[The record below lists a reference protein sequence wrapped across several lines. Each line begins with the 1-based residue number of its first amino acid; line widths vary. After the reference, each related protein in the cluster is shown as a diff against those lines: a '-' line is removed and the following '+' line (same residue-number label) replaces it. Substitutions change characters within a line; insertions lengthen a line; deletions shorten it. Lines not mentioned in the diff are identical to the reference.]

1 MGKEIVKDP
10 GCQNSIFFVDML
22 LNLMKVD
29 EGWSF
34 VQYLCCESL
43 ILLCFDIYCWSQTG
57 ELKVYIA
64 IEEVKSLHESLFLRS
79 IIILIMFFCILKMF
93 TLYEEFPQKY

>member
-1 MGKEIVKDP
+1 MEKEIVKDP
-10 GCQNSIFFVDML
+10 GCQNSIFLFNML

-43 ILLCFDIYCWSQTG
+43 SLLYFDIY
-57 ELKVYIA
+57 Y
-64 IEEVKSLHESLFLRS
+64 
-79 IIILIMFFCILKMF
+79 
-93 TLYEEFPQKY
+93 

>member
-43 ILLCFDIYCWSQTG
+43 ILLCFDIYC
-57 ELKVYIA
+57 
-64 IEEVKSLHESLFLRS
+64 
-79 IIILIMFFCILKMF
+79 
-93 TLYEEFPQKY
+93 